1 MAKNFHPHKKFNL
14 GIIGIS
20 GYTGLELVKLLLN
33 HKFFDLNYVANTSG
47 DTTLHALYPNLINVA
62 PNMSVQKIDLEAIK
76 GLDLVFLAL
85 PHKESMGIVP
95 KILEMGVKVVDLSA
109 DYRLNAEN
117 YEAHYCKHSDLLNLK
132 NAVYGLVE
140 WNREVIRGA
149 NLVANPGCY
158 PTATL
163 LGLLPFIKHLGDKSI
178 FIDAKSGVSG
188 AGKKLTD
195 NTHFPQIN
203 ENIFA
208 YSPFIHRHSIE
219 ISEKC
224 EFFGGKMSGD
234 SRQKLPKDS
243 LKDSRQSSRPFSK
256 VKINFVPHLS
266 PFTRGMLV
274 SIFAKLKDCGKKE
287 PLNPREILR
296 ECYANEP
303 FIRISDNPVSVKN
316 TAGSHFCDIFA
327 LASERDLFISVAI
340 DNLLRGASSQALA
353 NANLALGIDEA
364 QGLPNIAYVP

>member
-1 MAKNFHPHKKFNL
+1 MAFNI

-20 GYTGLELVKLLLN
+20 GYTGLELVKLLIN
-33 HKFFDLNYVANTSG
+33 HKFFNLTYIANTSG
-47 DTTLHALYPNLINVA
+47 ESTLHALYPNLINVA
-62 PNMSVQKIDLEAIK
+62 PNMGVQKIDLGAIK

-109 DYRLNAEN
+109 DYRLSAEN

-132 NAVYGLVE
+132 NAVYGLIE
-140 WNREVIRGA
+140 WNRELIKSA
-149 NLVANPGCY
+149 NLIANPGCY

-163 LGLLPFIKHLGDKSI
+163 LGLLPFVPHLGDKSV

-188 AGKKLTD
+188 AGKKLTN

-224 EFFGGKMSGD
+224 EFFGKKMSEKITSD
-234 SRQKLPKDS
+234 SRKDSPQNSPKDS
-243 LKDSRQSSRPFSK
+243 PKQDLCESI
-256 VKINFVPHLS
+256 KINFVPHLS

-274 SIFAKLKDCGKKE
+274 SIFIKLKE
-287 PLNPREILR
+287 PLNPLEILR
-296 ECYANEP
+296 ECYANES

-316 TAGSHFCDIFA
+316 TAGSHFCDIFT
-327 LASERDLFISVAI
+327 LANECDLFISVAI

-353 NANLALGIDEA
+353 CANLALGVDEA

>member
-1 MAKNFHPHKKFNL
+1 MAFNI

-20 GYTGLELVKLLLN
+20 GYTGLELVKLLIN
-33 HKFFDLNYVANTSG
+33 HKFFNLEYIANTSG
-47 DTTLHALYPNLINVA
+47 ESTLHALYPSLINVA
-62 PNMSVQKIDLEAIK
+62 PNMGVQKIDFSAIK

-109 DYRLNAEN
+109 DYRLSAEN

-132 NAVYGLVE
+132 NAVYGLIE
-140 WNREVIRGA
+140 WNRELIKGA
-149 NLVANPGCY
+149 NLIANPGCY

-163 LGLLPFIKHLGDKSI
+163 LGLLPFIPHLGDKSV

-203 ENIFA
+203 ENMFA

-224 EFFGGKMSGD
+224 EFFGEKMGEKITSD
-234 SRQKLPKDS
+234 SRQNS
-243 LKDSRQSSRPFSK
+243 HERDSRESI
-256 VKINFVPHLS
+256 KINFVPHLS

-274 SIFAKLKDCGKKE
+274 SIFTKLKE
-287 PLNPREILR
+287 PLNPLEILR

-316 TAGSHFCDIFA
+316 TAGSHFCDIFV
-327 LASERDLFISVAI
+327 LANECDLFVSVAI

-353 NANLALGIDEA
+353 CANLALGIDEA

>member
-1 MAKNFHPHKKFNL
+1 MAFSI

-20 GYTGLELVKLLLN
+20 GYTGLELVKLLIN
-33 HKFFDLNYVANTSG
+33 HKFFNLAYIANTSG
-47 DTTLHALYPNLINVA
+47 ESTLYTLYPSLINVA
-62 PNMSVQKIDLEAIK
+62 PNLPVQKIDLGAIK

-109 DYRLNAEN
+109 DYRLNAQN
-117 YEAHYCKHSDLLNLK
+117 YEAHYCKHSDLINLK
-132 NAVYGLVE
+132 NAVYGLIE
-140 WNREVIRGA
+140 WNREAIKGA

-163 LGLLPFIKHLGDKSI
+163 LGLLPFIPHLGDKSV

-203 ENIFA
+203 ENMFA

-234 SRQKLPKDS
+234 SSKDSRQDSPQNLPKDS
-243 LKDSRQSSRPFSK
+243 PKQDSCESL
-256 VKINFVPHLS
+256 KINFVPHLS

-274 SIFAKLKDCGKKE
+274 SIFVKLKE
-287 PLNPREILR
+287 PLNPLEILR
-296 ECYANEP
+296 QCYANEP

-327 LASERDLFISVAI
+327 RANECDLFISSSI

-364 QGLPNIAYVP
+364 QGLPKIAYVP

>member
-1 MAKNFHPHKKFNL
+1 MAFNI

-20 GYTGLELVKLLLN
+20 GYTGLELVKLLIN
-33 HKFFDLNYVANTSG
+33 HKFFNLTYIANTSG
-47 DTTLHALYPNLINVA
+47 KSTLHALYPSLINVA
-62 PNMSVQKIDLEAIK
+62 PNLSVQKIDLGAIK

-109 DYRLNAEN
+109 DYRLSAEN

-132 NAVYGLVE
+132 NAVYGLIE
-140 WNREVIRGA
+140 WNRESIKSA
-149 NLVANPGCY
+149 NLIANPGCY

-163 LGLLPFIKHLGDKSI
+163 LGLLPFIPHLGDKSV

-188 AGKKLTD
+188 AGKKPSD

-203 ENIFA
+203 ENMFA
-208 YSPFIHRHSIE
+208 YSPFTHRHSIE

-224 EFFGGKMSGD
+224 EFFGKKMGEKITSD
-234 SRQKLPKDS
+234 SRQNS
-243 LKDSRQSSRPFSK
+243 SKDSRQNSPERDLYESI
-256 VKINFVPHLS
+256 KINFVPHLS

-274 SIFAKLKDCGKKE
+274 SIFAKLKE
-287 PLNPREILR
+287 PLNPLEILR
-296 ECYANEP
+296 ECYKNEP
-303 FIRISDNPVSVKN
+303 YIRISDNPVSVKN

-327 LASERDLFISVAI
+327 LANECDLFVSVAI

-353 NANLALGIDEA
+353 NANLTLGIDESHA
-364 QGLPNIAYVP
+364 LPNIAYVP

>member
-1 MAKNFHPHKKFNL
+1 MAFSI

-20 GYTGLELVKLLLN
+20 GYTGLELVKLLIN
-33 HKFFDLNYVANTSG
+33 HKFFNLTYIANSSG
-47 DTTLHALYPNLINVA
+47 ESSLHALYPNLINVA
-62 PNMSVQKIDLEAIK
+62 PNLPIQKIDFSAIK
-76 GLDLVFLAL
+76 ELDLVFLAL
-85 PHKESMGIVP
+85 PHKESMSIVP

-117 YEAHYCKHSDLLNLK
+117 YEAHYCKHSDLPNLK
-132 NAVYGLVE
+132 NAVYGLIE
-140 WNREVIRGA
+140 WNRESIKNA
-149 NLVANPGCY
+149 NLIANPGCY

-163 LGLLPFIKHLGDKSI
+163 LGLLPFIPHLGDKSV

-203 ENIFA
+203 ENMFA
-208 YSPFIHRHSIE
+208 YSPLTHRHSIE

-224 EFFGGKMSGD
+224 EFFGDKFFGDKFLGEEFFGEKMGD
-234 SRQKLPKDS
+234 SKS
-243 LKDSRQSSRPFSK
+243 LCKSI
-256 VKINFVPHLS
+256 KINFVPHLS
-266 PFTRGMLV
+266 PFTRGMLI
-274 SIFAKLKDCGKKE
+274 SIFLKLKE

-296 ECYANEP
+296 QRYANEP

-327 LASERDLFISVAI
+327 LANGCDLFISTAI

-364 QGLPNIAYVP
+364 HGLPNIAYVP